1 MLISAAKQTTYDDIL
16 NKLLAADVKSR
27 ILNSSVSLKGKN
39 PKKTDFD
46 GSAAMLCYKGNT
58 TFLVSAKHNLEV
70 YWEGG
75 SRPPLNQ
82 TLLDSFRQSIKIYY
96 QASMQFNAVPAQV
109 AVISEVIPVKIGS
122 EGDWDYDVMIL
133 KSTDPGLLQVC
144 KANQIYPLTDTKQKQ
159 AYDQVVKAGR
169 LYLSKTPV
177 KDSTAY
183 FIQSGFG
190 RVRDTVEGTSLP
202 KDKPGPGKHGG
213 LQYRDTAPKAQATD
227 TVYFQVGQTNNY
239 EPYIAA
245 IQLDADANSS
255 TFKGDSGGPL
265 YFTYFDKSAKVWRL
279 FVIGV
284 TTGGDMSTAREPCP
298 PKGTLVANNISTSLA
313 HCYSQGLF
321 Q

>member
-1 MLISAAKQTTYDDIL
+1 MLISAAKQTTFDEVL
-16 NKLLAADVKSR
+16 NKKLIANVKSR
-27 ILNSSVSLKGKN
+27 ILNSSVRLKGN
-39 PKKTDFD
+39 NKTSDFD
-46 GSAAMLCYKGNT
+46 GSAALLCYKGNT
-58 TFLVSAKHNLEV
+58 TFLVSAKHNVEV
-70 YWEGG
+70 YADAGN
-75 SRPPLNQ
+75 RPPLNQ
-82 TLLDSFRQSIKIYY
+82 TLLDSFRQNIKIYY
-96 QASMQFNAVPAQV
+96 QATMQFNTAPTQA
-109 AVISEVIPVKIGS
+109 APISEVIPVRIDT
-122 EGDWDYDVMIL
+122 EGVWDYDVMIL

-159 AYDQVVKAGR
+159 AYDQVATVER

-183 FIQSGFG
+183 FIQTGFG

-213 LQYRDTAPKAQATD
+213 LQYRDTAPDAQATVEVFQQVETS
-227 TVYFQVGQTNNY
+227 TVYNPFI
-239 EPYIAA
+239 EA
-245 IQLDADANSS
+245 IQLTADANSS

-265 YFTYFDKSAKVWRL
+265 YFTYFDKKAGAWKL

-284 TTGGDMSTAREPCP
+284 TTGGDMSTAQEPCP
-298 PKGTLVANNISTSLA
+298 PKGSLVVNNISTSLA